1 MMERAPTPYPSAE
14 TPPTPPVAP
23 PAVPPSAPRAKPRFT
38 LSRFWLGFALSFI
51 TLSIMSCGALFLA
64 TGVTGLDL
72 ADLQN
77 SEPRWQPPQVTPTP
91 TPEATTVAEQPVV
104 SDGLFRVGDRAR
116 NIAASRVNIRAT
128 PGYLGKPD
136 GDIIGQVPPGA
147 VVEIAGGRT
156 IADNLTWWLVR
167 YVAPDGGVI
176 QGWMAEATA
185 GGVQI
190 LAP

>member
-1 MMERAPTPYPSAE
+1 MNERLASPAPPNPA
-14 TPPTPPVAP
+14 TPPPAP
-23 PAVPPSAPRAKPRFT
+23 KPATLPAKSRPT
-38 LSRFWLGFALSFI
+38 LSRFWLGFALAFL
-51 TLSIMSCGALFLA
+51 TLSVMSCGALFLA

-72 ADLQN
+72 TELQN
-77 SEPRWQPPQVTPTP
+77 SEPRWQPPQVTATP
-91 TPEATTVAEQPVV
+91 TPAPTTVAEQPTE
-104 SDGLFRVGDRAR
+104 SDGLFRTGDRVR

-147 VVEIAGGRT
+147 QVEIVGGRT
-156 IADNLTWWLVR
+156 TADNLSWWLVR

-190 LAP
+190 MAP

>member
-1 MMERAPTPYPSAE
+1 MIERSTAPAPTNPIAPPPAPE
-14 TPPTPPVAP
+14 QATPPAQ
-23 PAVPPSAPRAKPRFT
+23 SRRT
-38 LSRFWLGFALSFI
+38 LSRFWLGFALAFI
-51 TLSIMSCGALFLA
+51 TLSIISCGAVFLA

-72 ADLQN
+72 AELQHN
-77 SEPRWQPPQVTPTP
+77 EPRWQPPQVTATP
-91 TPEATTVAEQPVV
+91 TPSPTTVAEQPAV
-104 SDGLFRVGDRAR
+104 SDGLFRTGERVR

-147 VVEIAGGRT
+147 EVEIVGGRT
-156 IADNLTWWLVR
+156 LADNLIWWLVR
-167 YVAPDGGVI
+167 YVAPNGGVI

-190 LAP
+190 MAP